1 MPSVKRLSYLR
12 QQLVA
17 LTLWLRKKNDFLD
30 LPSIAALIGDTEK
43 LFENLNWLQL
53 EADHFFYLKGVNQA
67 IEFRTTEHK
76 CIGTLIAELY
86 ILAV

>member
-1 MPSVKRLSYLR
+1 LPSVKRLSYLR

-30 LPSIAALIGDTEK
+30 LLSIAALIGDTEK
-43 LFENLNWLQL
+43 LNWLQL
-53 EADHFFYLKGVNQA
+53 EADHFFNLKGVNQA

-76 CIGTLIAELY
+76 CVGTLIAELY